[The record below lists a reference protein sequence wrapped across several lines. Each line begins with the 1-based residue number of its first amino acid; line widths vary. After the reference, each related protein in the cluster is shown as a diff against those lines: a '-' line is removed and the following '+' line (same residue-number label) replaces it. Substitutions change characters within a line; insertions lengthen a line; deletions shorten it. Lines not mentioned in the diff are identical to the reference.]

1 MHQYGGRKLPKR
13 LRFLGLRHSVPSL
26 ALVWSTCRNYMLK
39 VHPLVDADCW
49 GGDGWYCSQKHS
61 RLPQCSNVRTN
72 QAQDRRV
79 NGSNIVFAKDFGL
92 PFPYF
97 SWVHAICLSNLLF
110 LDGTL
115 VTFTNWWPTSA
126 CPLSQSITQM
136 RSHHFTNK
144 SMVLC
149 QVMRIQWHMRLVI
162 NTSVMGTEIFLYQ
175 HSIIWK
181 LCR

>member
-1 MHQYGGRKLPKR
+1 
-13 LRFLGLRHSVPSL
+13 
-26 ALVWSTCRNYMLK
+26 MLK
-39 VHPLVDADCW
+39 VLPLVDADCW
-49 GGDGWYCSQKHS
+49 GGDGWYCSQEHS

-79 NGSNIVFAKDFGL
+79 NGSNNVFAKDFGL

-97 SWVHAICLSNLLF
+97 SWVHAVCLSNLLF

-115 VTFTNWWPTSA
+115 LTFTNWWPTSA
-126 CPLSQSITQM
+126 CPLRQSITQM

-175 HSIIWK
+175 NSIIWK